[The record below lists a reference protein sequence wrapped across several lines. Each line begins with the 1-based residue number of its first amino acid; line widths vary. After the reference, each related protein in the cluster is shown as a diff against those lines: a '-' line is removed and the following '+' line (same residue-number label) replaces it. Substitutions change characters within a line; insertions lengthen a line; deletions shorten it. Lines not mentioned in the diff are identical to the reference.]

1 MGRKIPYD
9 QALKMSRIAPCDSIF
24 ARDNPYG
31 YKINVNHPQIR
42 PLYERYK
49 EKVGERILSD
59 RQRRH
64 FELMIFELIE
74 RRKQREQS
82 YTHWTSDG

>member
-1 MGRKIPYD
+1 MGRKISWED
-9 QALKMSRIAPCDSIF
+9 AQKLGMCREEESIF
-24 ARDNPYG
+24 AKPNKYG
-31 YKINVNHPQIR
+31 YKINVNHPKIR

-64 FELMIFELIE
+64 FELLIFELIE
-74 RRKQREQS
+74 RRGHNE
-82 YTHWTSDG
+82 

>member
-1 MGRKIPYD
+1 MAKTEPN
-9 QALKMSRIAPCDSIF
+9 DSIY
-24 ARDNPYG
+24 AKENPFG
-31 YKINVNHPQIR
+31 YKININHPGIR

-64 FELMIFELIE
+64 FELLIFELIE
-74 RRKQREQS
+74 RRKNNE
-82 YTHWTSDG
+82 